1 MMEASA
7 PPPPPRRTLRWALVA
22 TGVVSLALG
31 GWIVILNADAI
42 AGAVARS
49 RGAHAPDLRL
59 LFAQPAMVVTH
70 VMLAVSATGL
80 GAVML
85 ASRKGAPF
93 HRRAGWVW
101 IALMAGV
108 ALSSFFLTSLNG
120 GLSYIHVMSA
130 LTLIL
135 LPFAAHAARRHAVRS
150 HRALMLWLFWLMLVG
165 AAAFTLVPGR
175 LMWDLFFA

>member
-1 MMEASA
+1 MTEASA
-7 PPPPPRRTLRWALVA
+7 PAPPRRTVRWALAA
-22 TGVVSLALG
+22 TGAASLALG
-31 GWIVILNADAI
+31 GWIVFRNADGI
-42 AGAVARS
+42 GGALARS
-49 RGAHAPDLRL
+49 RGVHAPDLGL

-70 VMLAVSATGL
+70 VLLAVSAIGL
-80 GAVML
+80 GAVTL

-93 HRRAGWVW
+93 HRRAGWTW

-108 ALSSFFLTSLNG
+108 AVSSFFLTSRNG

-130 LTLIL
+130 VTLVL
-135 LPFAAHAARRHAVRS
+135 LPFAAHAARHHAVRR